1 MTLGTREQQ
10 VLSQMVV
17 QLFDHWQL
25 TTADQCM
32 LLGLPPT
39 ARASLERYRDGRPIT
54 ADRAHLERCGHLLA
68 IHKSLRILYP
78 ENREVVYSWMTHP
91 NKAFDDQRPLDF
103 IRAHG
108 LEGLV
113 TVRRYLDSRRDR

>member
-1 MTLGTREQQ
+1 MSVNQGDPQ
-10 VLSQMVV
+10 VLAQMVM

-25 TTADQCM
+25 TTSDQCM
-32 LLGLPPT
+32 LLGLEQT
-39 ARASLERYRDGRPIT
+39 ARTSLSRYREGQPI
-54 ADRAHLERCGHLLA
+54 AACPDLLERCGHLLA
-68 IHKSLRILYP
+68 IHKALRILYP

-113 TVRRYLDSRRDR
+113 TVHRYLDSRRDR